1 MPEIAGGKSY
11 EETYKERN
19 CQIGSTDG
27 NYKVQ
32 KRGAYDVQK
41 LRITF
46 PEKKSGI
53 PAFFLFDRF
62 LRCTFGYLV
71 LYFFQK

>member
-27 NYKVQ
+27 NYKDQ
-32 KRGAYDVQK
+32 
-41 LRITF
+41 T
-46 PEKKSGI
+46 
-53 PAFFLFDRF
+53 
-62 LRCTFGYLV
+62 
-71 LYFFQK
+71 